1 MTHHQHVG
9 DRDCDT
15 GWEHDF
21 HSRTLETHYHVLSNF
36 WELILKDTENW
47 GSCDQQVSMCTPGLY
62 MPPRHASFGKV
73 ARRWASSRLGFLQG
87 PPAIPAGKEVY
98 PNGAPPR
105 QANKVKLYHTAQ
117 MNSPPTPLMAYNC
130 QSVFT
135 LTGEG
140 TPKKFLWL
148 TPVSYIEFVKTWRD
162 RKEQAACPCS
172 RDGHAQG
179 LLGGRC
185 SSRNKWGR
193 VHRAVP
199 LQALHP
205 VASLAKLYMHKP
217 ETCNQQAHGEF

>member
-21 HSRTLETHYHVLSNF
+21 HSRTLETHYSQQLLRADSKGHRELRQLWSAGLHVHSWAL
-36 WELILKDTENW
+36 
-47 GSCDQQVSMCTPGLY
+47 
-62 MPPRHASFGKV
+62 HASQARFLWENCSKV
-73 ARRWASSRLGFLQG
+73 SIFLSRFS
-87 PPAIPAGKEVY
+87 
-98 PNGAPPR
+98 NGAPPR

-117 MNSPPTPLMAYNC
+117 MNSPPTPLMVYNC

-140 TPKKFLWL
+140 TPKKFLWV
-148 TPVSYIEFVKTWRD
+148 TPMSYIEFVETWRD

-179 LLGGRC
+179 LLDRRC

-193 VHRAVP
+193 VHRAVH

-205 VASLAKLYMHKP
+205 VASLAKLYMHRP